1 MPTVDL
7 LSMSLTGAAM
17 ALAVVVAR
25 ALLLKRL
32 PKTTFVVLWMLVALR
47 LLVPVAMP
55 MPVNAYSLLEK
66 PAQAVAEK
74 VGTLFGQA
82 DTGSTA
88 APESTGDTNAL
99 TQASGST
106 ASEATAAMGDDAA
119 MQGSMA
125 TASESAPS
133 STAWNSS
140 ATANVQAD
148 TPVKPESR
156 KLPVVPWN
164 TLWAAGTGICVSGF
178 VLSYLRSKNR
188 FASSL
193 PVTDKRM
200 LALFSEACKE
210 TGALQVVELRQSD
223 EIPVPLTYGVLHPVV
238 LIPKTCLHAEVMGDA
253 QTRFVLAHEL
263 CHVRR
268 HDVALKF
275 ALAAAVCLHWFNPMA
290 WIMWVL
296 AMRDIELACDE
307 TVVRLLGRNDPGTTR
322 ARYARALISMEE
334 SKSGLAPLTLCSAFN
349 KTAIEERIVAIM
361 NIRKT
366 TCAAFIA
373 SSLLI
378 VGVPAAFAST
388 TCWGLPNGGSAYQY
402 TFNPA
407 DIESSTDADVE
418 TTEVASETPFSS
430 ATEDTADQIG
440 AETVEGR
447 FSIDGAAQSG
457 DTATSTDEE
466 ATRVEIPYGGS
477 VSASQ
482 VIDNYLITSVAAS
495 DDSTAVEVTS
505 EGNLQADK
513 VTAFLDTLKGFGL
526 DWEIATETYD
536 EGTVQ
541 NTLVITYKG
550 QAVHAIYDPQ
560 SGTLIASGEGDYM
573 HGKNTGVDAVDLVVA
588 HDKVSNK
595 PTGLDIS
602 PTLDDD
608 VVNGTVPVTSWSTF
622 VPQQAGDLATEE
634 TSLDAAAEQ
643 VTDVSEMPET
653 STAELISLFEPYA
666 KFGLSYNPQSGAVA
680 YTNPSGSNTEP
691 QVVSNFTDV
700 KSMAKDAK
708 GEAVGNVF
716 TYSDGTDRGISL
728 RAVRDSSGMLI
739 GLEVE
744 ENQG

>member
-66 PAQAVAEK
+66 PVQAVAEK

-88 APESTGDTNAL
+88 APESTSDTSAL
-99 TQASGST
+99 AQASGNT
-106 ASEATAAMGDDAA
+106 APEATTAMGDNAA
-119 MQGSMA
+119 MQGSTA
-125 TASESAPS
+125 TSSESAPS
-133 STAWNSS
+133 SSARNSS
-140 ATANVQAD
+140 ATANAQAD
-148 TPVKPESR
+148 TPVKPESQE
-156 KLPVVPWN
+156 LPAVPWN
-164 TLWAAGTGICVSGF
+164 VLWAAGTVICASGF

-193 PVTDKRM
+193 PVTDERT
-200 LALFSEACKE
+200 LALFNEACKE
-210 TGALQVVELRQSD
+210 TGALQAVELRQSD
-223 EIPVPLTYGVLHPVV
+223 EIHVPLTYGVLHPVV
-238 LIPKTCLHAEVMGDA
+238 LIPKTCLHAEVMDDA
-253 QTRFVLAHEL
+253 QARFVLAHEL

-322 ARYARALISMEE
+322 ARYARTLISMEE

-361 NIRKT
+361 NIKKT
-366 TCAAFIA
+366 TCATFIA

-388 TCWGLPNGGSAYQY
+388 TYWGLPNGGSAYQY

-418 TTEVASETPFSS
+418 ATEVASKTPFSS

-440 AETVEGR
+440 AEAVEGR
-447 FSIDGAAQSG
+447 FSIGGAAQSG

-466 ATRVEIPYGGS
+466 AAGVENPYGGS

-495 DDSTAVEVTS
+495 NDSTAVEVTS
-505 EGNLQADK
+505 EGNLQASK
-513 VTAFLDTLKGFGL
+513 VTTFLDTLKDFGL

-536 EGTVQ
+536 EGTTQ
-541 NTLVITYKG
+541 NTLAITYKG

-588 HDKVSNK
+588 YDKVSNK

-608 VVNGTVPVTSWSTF
+608 VVNSTVPVTSWSTF
-622 VPQQAGDLATEE
+622 APQQAGGLATEE
-634 TSLDAAAEQ
+634 TSLDATAEQ
-643 VTDVSEMPET
+643 ATDESEMSEA
-653 STAELISLFEPYA
+653 STAELISLFAPYA
-666 KFGLSYNPQSGAVA
+666 KFGLSYNPQSGAVT
-680 YTNPSGSNTEP
+680 YTDPSGSNTEP

-700 KSMAKDAK
+700 KVMTKDAK

-728 RAVRDSSGMLI
+728 RAVRDSSDTLV

-744 ENQG
+744 ENQS

>member
-1 MPTVDL
+1 
-7 LSMSLTGAAM
+7 
-17 ALAVVVAR
+17 
-25 ALLLKRL
+25 
-32 PKTTFVVLWMLVALR
+32 
-47 LLVPVAMP
+47 
-55 MPVNAYSLLEK
+55 
-66 PAQAVAEK
+66 
-74 VGTLFGQA
+74 
-82 DTGSTA
+82 
-88 APESTGDTNAL
+88 
-99 TQASGST
+99 
-106 ASEATAAMGDDAA
+106 
-119 MQGSMA
+119 
-125 TASESAPS
+125 
-133 STAWNSS
+133 
-140 ATANVQAD
+140 
-148 TPVKPESR
+148 
-156 KLPVVPWN
+156 
-164 TLWAAGTGICVSGF
+164 
-178 VLSYLRSKNR
+178 
-188 FASSL
+188 
-193 PVTDKRM
+193 
-200 LALFSEACKE
+200 
-210 TGALQVVELRQSD
+210 
-223 EIPVPLTYGVLHPVV
+223 
-238 LIPKTCLHAEVMGDA
+238 
-253 QTRFVLAHEL
+253 
-263 CHVRR
+263 
-268 HDVALKF
+268 
-275 ALAAAVCLHWFNPMA
+275 MA
-290 WIMWVL
+290 WVMWVL

-307 TVVRLLGRNDPGTTR
+307 AVVRLLGRNDPGTTR

-388 TCWGLPNGGSAYQY
+388 TYWGLPNGGSAYQY

-418 TTEVASETPFSS
+418 TTGVASETPFSS

-440 AETVEGR
+440 AEAVEGR

-466 ATRVEIPYGGS
+466 ATGVEIPYGGS

-482 VIDNYLITSVAAS
+482 VIDNYLITSVAAR

-505 EGNLQADK
+505 EGNLQASK
-513 VTAFLDTLKGFGL
+513 VTTFLDTLKDFGL

-536 EGTVQ
+536 EGTTQ
-541 NTLVITYKG
+541 NTLAITYKG

-588 HDKVSNK
+588 YDKVSNK

-622 VPQQAGDLATEE
+622 VPQQAGGLATEE

-643 VTDVSEMPET
+643 ATDASEMSA

-666 KFGLSYNPQSGAVA
+666 KLGLSYNHRSGAVT
-680 YTNPSGSNTEP
+680 YTNPSFSNTEP
-691 QVVSNFTDV
+691 
-700 KSMAKDAK
+700 ARI
-708 GEAVGNVF
+708 EASAFVPSATPRARLSALRSRRTRVRAA
-716 TYSDGTDRGISL
+716 SDSYRRTTFQTTRARRSHNWRAFICRPPTPCARLASRGGA
-728 RAVRDSSGMLI
+728 RPCG
-739 GLEVE
+739 
-744 ENQG
+744 

>member
-1 MPTVDL
+1 
-7 LSMSLTGAAM
+7 
-17 ALAVVVAR
+17 
-25 ALLLKRL
+25 
-32 PKTTFVVLWMLVALR
+32 
-47 LLVPVAMP
+47 
-55 MPVNAYSLLEK
+55 
-66 PAQAVAEK
+66 
-74 VGTLFGQA
+74 
-82 DTGSTA
+82 
-88 APESTGDTNAL
+88 
-99 TQASGST
+99 
-106 ASEATAAMGDDAA
+106 
-119 MQGSMA
+119 
-125 TASESAPS
+125 
-133 STAWNSS
+133 
-140 ATANVQAD
+140 
-148 TPVKPESR
+148 
-156 KLPVVPWN
+156 
-164 TLWAAGTGICVSGF
+164 
-178 VLSYLRSKNR
+178 
-188 FASSL
+188 
-193 PVTDKRM
+193 
-200 LALFSEACKE
+200 
-210 TGALQVVELRQSD
+210 
-223 EIPVPLTYGVLHPVV
+223 
-238 LIPKTCLHAEVMGDA
+238 
-253 QTRFVLAHEL
+253 
-263 CHVRR
+263 
-268 HDVALKF
+268 
-275 ALAAAVCLHWFNPMA
+275 
-290 WIMWVL
+290 
-296 AMRDIELACDE
+296 
-307 TVVRLLGRNDPGTTR
+307 
-322 ARYARALISMEE
+322 
-334 SKSGLAPLTLCSAFN
+334 
-349 KTAIEERIVAIM
+349 M

-466 ATRVEIPYGGS
+466 ATGVEIPYGGS

-666 KFGLSYNPQSGAVA
+666 KFGLSYIPQSGAVA

>member
-32 PKTTFVVLWMLVALR
+32 PKATFVALWMLVALR

-66 PAQAVAEK
+66 PVQAVAEK
-74 VGTLFGQA
+74 VGTLFDQA

-88 APESTGDTNAL
+88 APESTSDTNAL
-99 TQASGST
+99 AQASGNT
-106 ASEATAAMGDDAA
+106 APEATTAMGDNAA
-119 MQGSMA
+119 MQGSTA

-133 STAWNSS
+133 SSARNSS

-148 TPVKPESR
+148 TPVKPESQE
-156 KLPVVPWN
+156 LPTVPWN
-164 TLWAAGTGICVSGF
+164 VLWAAGTVICVSGF

-193 PVTDKRM
+193 PVTDERT

-210 TGALQVVELRQSD
+210 TGALQAVELRQSD
-223 EIPVPLTYGVLHPVV
+223 EIHVPLTYGVLHPVV
-238 LIPKTCLHAEVMGDA
+238 LIPKTCLYAEVMNDA
-253 QTRFVLAHEL
+253 QARFVLAHEL

-275 ALAAAVCLHWFNPMA
+275 VLAAAVCLHWFNPMA

-361 NIRKT
+361 NIKKT
-366 TCAAFIA
+366 TCATFIA

-388 TCWGLPNGGSAYQY
+388 TYWDLPNGGSAYQH

-418 TTEVASETPFSS
+418 TTEVASEAPFSS

-440 AETVEGR
+440 AEAVEGR
-447 FSIDGAAQSG
+447 FSIGGAAQSG

-466 ATRVEIPYGGS
+466 AAGVENPYGGS

-505 EGNLQADK
+505 EGNLQASK
-513 VTAFLDTLKGFGL
+513 VTTFLDTLKDFGL

-536 EGTVQ
+536 EGTTQ
-541 NTLVITYKG
+541 NTLAITYKG

-560 SGTLIASGEGDYM
+560 SGALIASGEGDYM

-588 HDKVSNK
+588 YDKVSNK

-622 VPQQAGDLATEE
+622 APQQAGGLATEE
-634 TSLDAAAEQ
+634 TSLDAAAGQ
-643 VTDVSEMPET
+643 ATDASEMSET

-666 KFGLSYNPQSGAVA
+666 KFGLSYNPQNGAVT
-680 YTNPSGSNTEP
+680 YTNSSFSNTEP

-700 KSMAKDAK
+700 KSMTKDAK

-728 RAVRDSSGMLI
+728 RAVRDFSGTLI
-739 GLEVE
+739 GLALE
-744 ENQG
+744 ENQD